1 MDKYLVLIMFL
12 QVVLTSGVMLLMGR
26 RRFAA
31 ARNREIHL
39 SAFRTMDL
47 AGANERVI
55 TASRNFDNLLQMPVL
70 FFAGVLAVLQQGQ
83 ADLVF
88 VLLAGVYVALRT
100 LHSLVHV
107 TSNQVRMRFNLF
119 LLSCVVLWAFWLRL
133 VVVMW

>member
-1 MDKYLVLIMFL
+1 
-12 QVVLTSGVMLLMGR
+12 
-26 RRFAA
+26 
-31 ARNREIHL
+31 
-39 SAFRTMDL
+39 
-47 AGANERVI
+47 
-55 TASRNFDNLLQMPVL
+55 MPVL